1 MTAPPV
7 PVGLDGQYGAMPRPV
22 LQAEIA
28 RLETFVFRVPL
39 ATPRINSFGKMTHR
53 TALVVRLI
61 DGDGAE
67 GWGECFCNWPAF
79 AAEHRNRILTEL
91 IAPRLAGQRFDAP
104 QDLTAYLTSEFR
116 VLRIQADEPGPF
128 DQAIAA
134 VDIAAWDLAARR
146 VGEPLYRVLGASG
159 KVEGVPYYA
168 SGLSPDQAV
177 RIAERE
183 VALGTVA
190 FKSKVGWGAQKDL
203 ASLTALRDVIGPKAV
218 LMVDANQK
226 WTMDEARA
234 AITSFRPFDL
244 SWVEE
249 PVPADHPAADFAE
262 LAGLGVPI
270 AAGENVRGADRFR
283 EMMTVGK
290 LSVVQP
296 DIIKWGGISGCWP
309 VAREALEAGLRY
321 CPHYLG
327 GGIGLLATAHLLA
340 AMNSIGTA
348 STDRRTM
355 EVTTGLLELDATP
368 NELRTMLAD
377 PFPRLA
383 NGLFE
388 IPQAPGLGVLPDMT
402 RLAQYHANG

>member
-1 MTAPPV
+1 MTSVKP
-7 PVGLDGQYGAMPRPV
+7 AMPRAALHGV
-22 LQAEIA
+22 IE

-61 DGDGAE
+61 DNEGAE

-79 AAEHRNRILTEL
+79 AAAHRNRILTEL
-91 IAPRLAGQRFDAP
+91 IGPRLAGRRFEAP
-104 QDLTAYLTSEFR
+104 QDLTAFLTAEFR
-116 VLRIQADEPGPF
+116 ILRIQADEPGPF

-134 VDIAAWDLAARR
+134 VDVAAWDLAARR
-146 VGEPLYRVLGASG
+146 AGEPLYRVLGASH

-183 VALGTVA
+183 LALGTVA
-190 FKSKVGWGAQKDL
+190 FKSKVGWGSKEDL
-203 ASLTALRDVIGPKAV
+203 ASLTELREVIGPDAV

-226 WTMDEARA
+226 WSMDEARA
-234 AITSFRPFDL
+234 AIRSLRPFDL

-249 PVPADHPAADFAE
+249 PIPADHPSADFAE
-262 LAGLGVPI
+262 LAELGVPI
-270 AAGENVRGADRFR
+270 AAGENVRGADRFQK
-283 EMMTVGK
+283 MMDVGK

-296 DIIKWGGISGCWP
+296 DIIKWGGLSGCWS
-309 VAREALEAGLRY
+309 VARAALEAGLRY

-340 AMNSIGTA
+340 AMNSIGVGIA
-348 STDRRTM
+348 GRKA
-355 EVTTGLLELDATP
+355 VNVATGLLELDATP
-368 NELRTMLAD
+368 NELRTLLAD
-377 PFPRLA
+377 PFPRLS
-383 NGLFE
+383 GGRFQ
-388 IPQAPGLGVLPDMT
+388 IPQSPGLGVLPDMR
-402 RLAQYHANG
+402 RLAQFHGSS

>member
-1 MTAPPV
+1 MNPSPA
-7 PVGLDGQYGAMPRPV
+7 LESSKGQGEAMPRPV
-22 LQAEIA
+22 LHAEIA

-61 DGDGAE
+61 DREGAE
-67 GWGECFCNWPAF
+67 GWGESFCNWPAF

-91 IAPRLAGQRFDAP
+91 IAPRLERRRFAAP
-104 QDLTAYLTSEFR
+104 QDLTAFLTSEFR

-146 VGEPLYRVLGASG
+146 ADKPLYRVLGASHE
-159 KVEGVPYYA
+159 VEHVPYYA

-177 RIAERE
+177 RIAECE
-183 VALGTVA
+183 VGLGTFA
-190 FKSKVGWGAQKDL
+190 FKCKVGWGALKDL
-203 ASLTALRDVIGPKAV
+203 ASLTELREVIGPDAV

-226 WTMDEARA
+226 WSMDEARE
-234 AITSFRPFDL
+234 AISSFRPFDL

-249 PVPADHPAADFAE
+249 PIPADYPCADFAD

-270 AAGENVRGADRFR
+270 AAGENVRGAEQFR
-283 EMMTVGK
+283 KMMDVGK

-309 VAREALEAGLRY
+309 VARAALEAGLRY

-340 AMNSIGTA
+340 AMNNAGFGDA
-348 STDRRTM
+348 CKGSTEAT
-355 EVTTGLLELDATP
+355 EGLLELDATP

-383 NGLFE
+383 NGFLE
-388 IPQAPGLGVLPDMT
+388 IPQAPGLGVVPDMK
-402 RLAQYHANG
+402 RLAQYHAN